1 MWVYIY
7 IVKFFHYGIIKEYL
21 NIGCILKKE
30 LENNLWKLLEIRW
43 YSTEKLPP
51 CMYILIYIYKYMHM
65 LILIFT
71 SLHALVW
78 ITIIFLFYFFSH
90 AVICLH
96 YVNDNILWNTYSSL
110 QRLLR
115 MLDTLNFKEFVAFLS
130 AFSPRASLQQK
141 IECNYSLLL
150 ICYELKLSLVPLF
163 SHS

>member
-1 MWVYIY
+1 MFSIKFFFLWNYRRISEYWMHFEERTGKQLVE
-7 IVKFFHYGIIKEYL
+7 IVKNKMIFHRKITSLHVY
-21 NIGCILKKE
+21 
-30 LENNLWKLLEIRW
+30 
-43 YSTEKLPP
+43 TH
-51 CMYILIYIYKYMHM
+51 IYIYKYMHM

-141 IECNYSLLL
+141 IECNYSLLYL
-150 ICYELKLSLVPLF
+150 YVMNSSLV
-163 SHS
+163 